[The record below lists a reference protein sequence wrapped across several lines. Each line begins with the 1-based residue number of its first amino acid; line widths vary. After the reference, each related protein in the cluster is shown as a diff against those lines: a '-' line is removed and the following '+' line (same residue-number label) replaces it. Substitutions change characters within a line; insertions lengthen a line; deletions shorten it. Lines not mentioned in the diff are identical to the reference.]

1 MGNKTSGIQ
10 RALDLYGT
18 STALAAACGDDVS
31 RQNIEYWVAQ
41 GYVPV
46 GKCHKVANAT
56 SIPVEELN
64 PLHDW
69 AGVRRALEL
78 KAA

>member
-1 MGNKTSGIQ
+1 MGNTTSGIQ
-10 RALDLYGT
+10 RALDLYET
-18 STALAAACGDDVS
+18 TTALAAACGEDVK
-31 RQNIEYWVAQ
+31 RQNIEHWLAL

-56 SIPVEELN
+56 GIPVEELN

-69 AGVRRALEL
+69 AGVRRALDL
-78 KAA
+78 KTA